1 MGGDPIW
8 SINFVSDDPL
18 RTERVRYHVSR
29 QPEYEVAY
37 TDEPAGRE
45 GFDAVVLPA
54 GLVGPDSPSGPE
66 PRWLP
71 VIAYGDSYQLRQAF
85 LAGCFD
91 YLRDPWGP
99 DELLLR
105 LERLF
110 KLSFRPSE
118 WGRLA
123 LRGCTL
129 RSSDGD
135 EVELTYQEAAIL
147 KHLLSHR
154 GQIVPRDAL
163 FYVIW
168 GRVPHQG
175 SRAVDVHISSLRKK
189 ITSLLADNERETLIT
204 TVRRAGYMISA
215 GPPNS

>member
-1 MGGDPIW
+1 M
-8 SINFVSDDPL
+8 
-18 RTERVRYHVSR
+18 
-29 QPEYEVAY
+29 AY
-37 TDEPAGRE
+37 TREPAGRE
-45 GFDAVVLPA
+45 GFDAVMLPA
-54 GLVGPDSPSGPE
+54 GMVGPDSPSGPE
-66 PRWLP
+66 PQWLP
-71 VIAYGDSYQLRQAF
+71 VIAYGDPYQLRQAF

-91 YLRDPWGP
+91 YLKDPWGP

-110 KLSFRPSE
+110 RLSFRPSE
-118 WGRLA
+118 WGSLA

-129 RSSDGD
+129 KTGDGE

-154 GQIVPRDAL
+154 GQIVPREAL

-168 GRVPHQG
+168 GHVPECG

-189 ITSLLADNERETLIT
+189 INSLLADNDREALIT

-215 GPPNS
+215 GPPMS